1 MPVFTIHTPS
11 ASPSG
16 GDPAA
21 GAVFVREGFSR
32 LAFLFGPLWLLW
44 NRRWLAFGLWFLAF
58 ACVFFAIRRL
68 GFSPALMPAYY
79 FGVGLLLGLEAPVLR
94 RAALAGRGFSLS
106 DIAVAENLREAE
118 ITWFARRRS
127 ATVPA
132 SALAPTLTVAV
143 HPARAVPPVG
153 LFPDVPSS
161 RP

>member
-1 MPVFTIHTPS
+1 MPVFTVHTPS

-44 NRRWLAFGLWFLAF
+44 NRRWIAFGLWFLVF

-68 GFSPALMPAYY
+68 GFNPALMPVFY

-94 RAALAGRGFSLS
+94 RAALAGRGFALS
-106 DIAVAENLREAE
+106 DVAVAENQREAE
-118 ITWFARRRS
+118 IVWFARRQPAAAVAPS
-127 ATVPA
+127 LTAAIVPVR
-132 SALAPTLTVAV
+132 T
-143 HPARAVPPVG
+143 VPPVG
-153 LFPDVPSS
+153 LFPDVTPGS
-161 RP
+161 RS